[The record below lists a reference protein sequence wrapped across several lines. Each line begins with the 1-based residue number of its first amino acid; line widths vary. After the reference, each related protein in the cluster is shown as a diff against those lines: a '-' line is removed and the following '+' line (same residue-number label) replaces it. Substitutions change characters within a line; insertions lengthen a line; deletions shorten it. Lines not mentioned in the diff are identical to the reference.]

1 MKCGHIYHVWIEVN
15 MENNN
20 LKIGSYLTK
29 DELINM
35 LNNLH
40 FEYVKNINMSLI
52 TGCLI
57 ETDPDNPKEQ
67 DIKPLYYTIDID

>member
-1 MKCGHIYHVWIEVN
+1 MDDIR
-15 MENNN
+15 
-20 LKIGSYLTK
+20 LKSYITK
-29 DELINM
+29 DEFINM

-40 FEYVKNINMSLI
+40 FEYVKHLHIDLI

-67 DIKPLYYTIDID
+67 NTKSLYYTINIE